1 MPRYPTLTY
10 LTESAAQLFEQTK
23 VPDLLYHEKED
34 GEVQDWQDDFESDR
48 SEETSAE
55 RKLYTEFGG
64 LNVSKRRYGSPI
76 RDQLCGVVR

>member
-1 MPRYPTLTY
+1 MAF
-10 LTESAAQLFEQTK
+10 S

-64 LNVSKRRYGSPI
+64 LNVSKR
-76 RDQLCGVVR
+76 